1 VEGEMRSNNLDML
14 KAALQRVELT
24 PDPRRDPEAA
34 TELKNVLV
42 GKIAKLELVK
52 AIEESNASNPTDAEI
67 ARLPLADDEDLE

>member
-1 VEGEMRSNNLDML
+1 MRSNNLDML

-42 GKIAKLELVK
+42 GKLAKLELVK